1 MRTKT
6 VDLLMK
12 IYDREP
18 GTDIFIVKLSIDRY
32 TDIFNGL
39 DPSPLRHRDLA
50 PSVIS
55 YLDDCS
61 SDIPLKYKLDIQ
73 VICPKEIMN
82 EGRENR
88 TMNGL
93 RTYFNY
99 MLLLLKKDRHM
110 LRKKSVVYFFTSI
123 VLLFL
128 SLYLGSILPG
138 DIFFRTAIEGLSIG
152 GWVFLWE
159 AIVLAFFK
167 SRKLRTKSKR
177 YRRLANAP
185 ITFTYQDIG

>member
-185 ITFTYQDIG
+185 ITFIYQDIG

>member
-1 MRTKT
+1 
-6 VDLLMK
+6 MK

-50 PSVIS
+50 QSVIS

-61 SDIPLKYKLDIQ
+61 SDIPLKYKIDIQ

-99 MLLLLKKDRHM
+99 MLLLLKKDRHL
-110 LRKKSVVYFFTSI
+110 LRRKSVVYFFTSI
-123 VLLFL
+123 ILLFL
-128 SLYLGSILPG
+128 SLYLGSIMPN

-167 SRKLRTKSKR
+167 SRKLRTKSRR
-177 YRRLANAP
+177 YRRLADAP
-185 ITFTYQDIG
+185 ITFIYQDIS

>member
-1 MRTKT
+1 
-6 VDLLMK
+6 
-12 IYDREP
+12 
-18 GTDIFIVKLSIDRY
+18 
-32 TDIFNGL
+32 
-39 DPSPLRHRDLA
+39 
-50 PSVIS
+50 
-55 YLDDCS
+55 
-61 SDIPLKYKLDIQ
+61 
-73 VICPKEIMN
+73 
-82 EGRENR
+82 
-88 TMNGL
+88 
-93 RTYFNY
+93 
-99 MLLLLKKDRHM
+99 
-110 LRKKSVVYFFTSI
+110 VYFFTSI